1 LKCRIPKF
9 ILSLPYISSFNQGFN
24 HNHHFCPSC
33 TGRLYR
39 HGTRLRHVIEE
50 GLKIWHKVQRC
61 RCLACKRA
69 CTFLPTTMVPHKHY
83 PAAEVEAVVSSASE
97 GRSYRLPGLG
107 AEESTLKRW
116 IKAFW
121 LESAA
126 LTGHLEALLMIIS
139 PSRLKVSLCR
149 PVHNPYERLK
159 DALLPFVPTCHEGE
173 VLSRAFFIRRFHPV
187 CVC

>member
-1 LKCRIPKF
+1 MKCRIPKF
-9 ILSLPYISSFNQGFN
+9 ILSLPYTSSFNQEFN
-24 HNHHFCPSC
+24 SCPSC

-61 RCLACKRA
+61 RCIACKRA
-69 CTFLPTTMVPHKHY
+69 CTFLPASMIPHKHY
-83 PAAEVEAVVSSASE
+83 HAAEVEAVVRAASE
-97 GRSYRLPGLG
+97 GKSYRLPGLG
-107 AEESTLKRW
+107 AEESTLRRW
-116 IKAFW
+116 IKDFS

-126 LTGHLEALLMIIS
+126 LTGHMEALLMMINHCNS
-139 PSRLKVSLCR
+139 SLCR
-149 PVHNPYERLK
+149 PVQNPYERLK
-159 DALLPFVPTCHEGE
+159 QALLPFVPTCLEGE

>member
-1 LKCRIPKF
+1 MKCRILKF
-9 ILSLPYISSFNQGFN
+9 ILSLPYTSSFNQGFSQN
-24 HNHHFCPSC
+24 EHPCPSC

-61 RCLACKRA
+61 RCSACKRA
-69 CTFLPTTMVPHKHY
+69 CTFLPTSMVPHKHY
-83 PAAEVEAVVSSASE
+83 PAAEVEAVVRAASE

-116 IKAFW
+116 INGFR
-121 LESAA
+121 LDSSA
-126 LTGHLEALLMIIS
+126 LTGHLEALLLMINQCF
-139 PSRLKVSLCR
+139 VSLCR
-149 PVHNPYERLK
+149 PVQNPYERLK
-159 DALLPFVPTCHEGE
+159 QALLPFVPTCLEGE
-173 VLSRAFFIRRFHPV
+173 VLSRAFFITRFHPV